1 MTEPIKA
8 VTATIQLSD
17 TLSIDGYMLPDGEF
31 RAGIAGASVL
41 LGHGKDWFNRLASK
55 SPNKL
60 QALQSAGF
68 TGRLQPVVIPRESGT
83 RGASRAQTINLKD
96 LATLI
101 TVEALSGNKRAIA
114 LQAAF
119 TLDGLDSRFRDA
131 FGVPQRSPEE
141 KRRFFTLTYEEFL
154 EALAENRAELEE
166 LRLPGDDLYYPEYQ
180 DWEDEGAS

>member
-55 SPNKL
+55 APNKL

-68 TGRLQPVVIPRESGT
+68 TGRLQPVVVPRESGT
-83 RGASRAQTINLKD
+83 RGASRASTISLKD

-141 KRRFFTLTYEEFL
+141 KRRFLTLTYEEFL

-166 LRLPGDDLYYPEYQ
+166 LRLPGDDLYYSEYQ

>member
-8 VTATIQLSD
+8 VNATIQLSD
-17 TLSIDGYMLPDGEF
+17 TLSIDGYMMPDGEF

-55 SPNKL
+55 APNKL
-60 QALQSAGF
+60 KALQEGGF

-83 RGASRAQTINLKD
+83 RGASRAQTISLKD

-101 TVEALSGNKRAIA
+101 TVEALAGNKRAIA

-119 TLDGLDSRFRDA
+119 TLEGLDSRFRDA
-131 FGVPQRSPEE
+131 FGVPQLSQVE
-141 KRRFFTLTYEEFL
+141 KRRFFGLTYDQFL
-154 EALAENRAELEE
+154 EALAENRTELEQ
-166 LRLPGDDLYYPEYQ
+166 LRLPGDDLYYPEEA
-180 DWEDEGAS
+180 DADSNP